1 MSNGAEV
8 TMKYLGILF
17 IIIGFVAL
25 VVSIVTGLS
34 GTLLLAITPR
44 AYLIFSGV
52 CLLFAIA
59 FLLLALLQKS

>member
-34 GTLLLAITPR
+34 GTLLLAITAR